1 MSAARAVEF
10 YFCAACP
17 WSYLAFVRLV
27 EAAQRTAATIVFRPI
42 VALDLPSASGEV
54 DRRRATQRA
63 VADYARKDLGDWAR
77 FCGVRLD
84 AAASPPTSTEWAQRG
99 AVAAA
104 GLGDA
109 RRYVAAVYRARFEHG
124 IDIAP
129 RAAVAAI
136 AAGCG
141 LPGADFADRLDDPA
155 SLERVRGNRD
165 ELLRR
170 GGFGSPSMFVA
181 DSLYFGHD
189 RLPLVEAALLH
200 HGDRPFVAPG
210 EHRLT

>member
-1 MSAARAVEF
+1 MNASRTVEF

-27 EAAQRTAATIVFRPI
+27 EAAQRTAATIEFRPI
-42 VALDLPSASGEV
+42 VALDLPSSSGEV
-54 DRRRATQRA
+54 DRRHATQPA
-63 VADYARKDLGDWAR
+63 VADYARKDLQDWAR

-84 AAASPPTSTEWAQRG
+84 AAAPQPVSTEWAQRG
-99 AVAAA
+99 AVAAV

-109 RRYVAAVYRARFEHG
+109 RRYVSAVYRARFERG

-129 RAAVAAI
+129 RAAITAL

-141 LPGADFADRLDDPA
+141 LSGPEFIDRLDDAA
-155 SLERVRGNRD
+155 SLESIRRNR
-165 ELLRR
+165 EALLRR
-170 GGFGSPSMFVA
+170 GGFGSPSMFVGNA
-181 DSLYFGHD
+181 LYFGHD

-200 HGDRPFVAPG
+200 HGERPFVAPG
-210 EHRLT
+210 EHHRP